1 MNPQQGEVI
10 FEFAR
15 IACMKV
21 TKMLDCFE
29 KGSVKWQ
36 AYFSWHPKRHV
47 QKKQWKILEELGDGH
62 FAITIDESRN
72 ISCKQQIVVVLQ
84 YVDRMSLL

>member
-1 MNPQQGEVI
+1 MIKMNPQQGEVI

-29 KGSVKWQ
+29 KGSVK
-36 AYFSWHPKRHV
+36 
-47 QKKQWKILEELGDGH
+47 
-62 FAITIDESRN
+62 
-72 ISCKQQIVVVLQ
+72 
-84 YVDRMSLL
+84 